1 MFLDI
6 LNRRAASGVNTAHS
20 RQELQRE
27 LPKLD
32 NLFSQDTDAER
43 PADRFGARFHLGNA
57 QQGEK
62 ADAVLQSR
70 NHDPCVLMGWNKL
83 EVAELSCREFVRSA
97 RMIDEQATEYQTARL
112 RPGNGRTRAIGSFGR

>member
-43 PADRFGARFHLGNA
+43 PADRFGGTLPPRQRAAR
-57 QQGEK
+57 
-62 ADAVLQSR
+62 
-70 NHDPCVLMGWNKL
+70 
-83 EVAELSCREFVRSA
+83 RE
-97 RMIDEQATEYQTARL
+97 
-112 RPGNGRTRAIGSFGR
+112 G